1 MNADRFDALTR
12 FFTAGSSR
20 RRVLGSMAAA
30 LGAHLASPVPDS
42 WGAKDNKKKRK
53 KRKKSKKAKRTLQH
67 EIQPNGFGCV
77 NVGGAC
83 RGDNANCC
91 SGICQGNAPKKGQ
104 KDKSRCIA
112 HDTGGCQPGNLIC
125 GADGQPCTTSTGEQG
140 KCFTTTGNAGY
151 CVGNGEFI
159 ACNRDTDCQAL
170 EKFGAQAACVVCLNV
185 QVGTACVSPDVLPPI
200 PV

>member
-1 MNADRFDALTR
+1 MDADRFDALTR
-12 FFTAGSSR
+12 FFTAESSR
-20 RRVLGSMAAA
+20 RRVLGGMAAA
-30 LGAHLASPVPDS
+30 LGAQMLSAMPGSS
-42 WGAKDNKKKRK
+42 NAKGNKKRK
-53 KRKKSKKAKRTLQH
+53 KRKKSKKAKRKLQQ
-67 EIQPNGFGCV
+67 EVQLNNFGCV
-77 NVGGAC
+77 DVGGAC
-83 RGDNANCC
+83 RGENANCC

-112 HDTGGCQPGNLIC
+112 HDTGGCRPGNLIC
-125 GADGQPCTTSTGEQG
+125 SADGQPCTTSTGEQG

-170 EKFGAQAACVVCLNV
+170 EKFGAQAACLICQNV
-185 QVGTACVSPDVLPPI
+185 EFGTACASPDVLPPI